1 MSVSALVPLG
11 LLLAAPDPQ
20 ATAPATQAPV
30 TAPAH
35 EAPTSQPA
43 PPAEAVPATA
53 AAAPEQS
60 RHVRHAPGD
69 PLEGFNRAMFSFN
82 TSLDKAIVRP
92 AAMGYKTV
100 VPRPA
105 RSGLRNALANL
116 NEPVVF
122 LNDVLQLKPG
132 NAFRTLSRFLI
143 NSVFGLA
150 GLFDVA
156 NHEGLP
162 HRKNGFGN
170 TLGRYGVKSG
180 PYLYLPVLGPSSLR
194 DAVGGVGDGAVLP
207 NAVGEPF
214 DRTDYR
220 IGTAVVS
227 GLDARVQYDSEIKT
241 LYDTSLDPYATLRS
255 VYQQSRAADIAAIT
269 GKAEA
274 SPDDTMEDDLKDPA
288 ASPEAAPVQSPP
300 AGTTAPEATPTEA
313 APPPPDATL
322 PEAAPSAGPK

>member
-1 MSVSALVPLG
+1 MSVSALVALG
-11 LLLAAPDPQ
+11 LLIAAAGPQ
-20 ATAPATQAPV
+20 ATAPAAQAPV
-30 TAPAH
+30 AAPAPQ
-35 EAPTSQPA
+35 APASQPA
-43 PPAEAVPATA
+43 PATEPAPAASTDTPSPDTAA
-53 AAAPEQS
+53 AAAPEQP

-69 PLEGFNRAMFSFN
+69 PLEGFNRAMFSLN

-92 AAMGYKTV
+92 AAMGYKTI
-100 VPRPA
+100 VPSPA

-116 NEPVVF
+116 NEPIVF

-132 NAFRTLSRFLI
+132 NAFRTFSRFLI

-170 TLGRYGVKSG
+170 TLGRYGVKPG

-241 LYDTSLDPYATLRS
+241 LYDTSLDPYAALRS

-269 GKAEA
+269 GKTDA

-288 ASPEAAPVQSPP
+288 ASPDATPAEAAPA
-300 AGTTAPEATPTEA
+300 AGA
-313 APPPPDATL
+313 APDATL
-322 PEAAPSAGPK
+322 PGAAPSAGPK

>member
-1 MSVSALVPLG
+1 LSVSALVALG
-11 LLLAAPDPQ
+11 LLIAAAGPQ
-20 ATAPATQAPV
+20 ATAPAAQAPV
-30 TAPAH
+30 AAPAPQ
-35 EAPTSQPA
+35 APASQPA
-43 PPAEAVPATA
+43 PATEPAPAASTDTPSPDTAA
-53 AAAPEQS
+53 AAAPEQP

-69 PLEGFNRAMFSFN
+69 PLEGFNRAMFSLN

-92 AAMGYKTV
+92 AAMGYKTI
-100 VPRPA
+100 VPSPA

-116 NEPVVF
+116 NEPIVF

-132 NAFRTLSRFLI
+132 NAFRTFSRFLI

-170 TLGRYGVKSG
+170 TLGRYGVKPG

-241 LYDTSLDPYATLRS
+241 LYDTSLDPYAALRS

-269 GKAEA
+269 GKTDA

-288 ASPEAAPVQSPP
+288 ASPDATPAEAAPA
-300 AGTTAPEATPTEA
+300 AGA
-313 APPPPDATL
+313 APDATL

>member
-1 MSVSALVPLG
+1 MTAG
-11 LLLAAPDPQ
+11 LLALTLAA
-20 ATAPATQAPV
+20 AGVMA
-30 TAPAH
+30 
-35 EAPTSQPA
+35 
-43 PPAEAVPATA
+43 ATA
-53 AAAPEQS
+53 AAPDASFRQE
-60 RHVRHAPGD
+60 V
-69 PLEGFNRAMFSFN
+69 EKWRAKHEA
-82 TSLDKAIVRP
+82 DYRREYV
-92 AAMGYKTV
+92 
-100 VPRPA
+100 
-105 RSGLRNALANL
+105 
-116 NEPVVF
+116 
-122 LNDVLQLKPG
+122 
-132 NAFRTLSRFLI
+132 
-143 NSVFGLA
+143 GLA

-194 DAVGGVGDGAVLP
+194 DAVGGVGDSAVLP
-207 NAVGEPF
+207 NTVGEPF
-214 DRTDYR
+214 DRTDYK

-255 VYQQSRAADIAAIT
+255 VYQQSRAADITAIT

-288 ASPEAAPVQSPP
+288 ASPEATPP
-300 AGTTAPEATPTEA
+300 EA
-313 APPPPDATL
+313 APATAAPSDATL